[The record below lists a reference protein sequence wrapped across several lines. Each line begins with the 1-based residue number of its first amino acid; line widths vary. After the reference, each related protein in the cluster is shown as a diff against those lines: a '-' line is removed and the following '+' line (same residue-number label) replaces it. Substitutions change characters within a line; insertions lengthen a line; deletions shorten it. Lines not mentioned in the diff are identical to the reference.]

1 MCIRDRVIAAAVLL
15 LQVVVEIAEAV
26 TPVVEIAEAVTPQV
40 EIAEAVTPQ
49 VKRMLPRKVTSL
61 LETPMVLRVLHM
73 VLRMLHM
80 VAVTALRVLFPKLQR
95 TVTLT

>member
-1 MCIRDRVIAAAVLL
+1 MGFNSMLTGMGAVVEVIAAAVLL

-26 TPVVEIAEAVTPQV
+26 TPVVLHKAVTPVV
-40 EIAEAVTPQ
+40 E
-49 VKRMLPRKVTSL
+49 RMLPRKVSSL
-61 LETPMVLRVLHM
+61 LETPMVLRV
-73 VLRMLHM
+73 LHM